1 MTDGSTWRVSS
12 YSSSGGNNAC
22 VEVRYSVEEI
32 AVRDSKDR
40 GGPVLGFATAD
51 WRAFL
56 RQFS

>member
-1 MTDGSTWRVSS
+1 MTDSSAWRVSS
-12 YSSSGGNNAC
+12 YSANSGGGNC
-22 VEVRYSVEEI
+22 VEVRLSVEEI

-40 GGPVLGFATAD
+40 GGPVLGFAAAD

>member
-1 MTDGSTWRVSS
+1 MTDGSIWRVSS
-12 YSSSGGNNAC
+12 YSANGGTNNC
-22 VEVRYSVEEI
+22 VEVRFSVEET

-40 GGPVLGFATAD
+40 SGAVLSFPAAD

>member
-1 MTDGSTWRVSS
+1 MTDGSAWRVSS
-12 YSSSGGNNAC
+12 YSANSGGGNC
-22 VEVRYSVEEI
+22 VEVRFSVEET

-40 GGPVLGFATAD
+40 SGPVLSFPASD